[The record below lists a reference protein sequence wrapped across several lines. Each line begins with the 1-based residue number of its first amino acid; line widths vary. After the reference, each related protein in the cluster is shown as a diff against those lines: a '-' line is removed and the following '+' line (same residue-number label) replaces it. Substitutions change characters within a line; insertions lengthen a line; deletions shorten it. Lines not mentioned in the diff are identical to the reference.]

1 MLALHT
7 LNRRVVITGMGT
19 LTPIGNGLDAFWES
33 LIAGKSGVGPI
44 TQFDASELGTRIAA
58 EVKGFDPTDY
68 MERRDSRR
76 MDRFAQLAVA
86 ASGMAIQ
93 DAGLDLDRVD
103 RDRVGVI
110 IGSGIGGI
118 KTLEEQATVMVE
130 RGASRV
136 SPFFV
141 PMMIPDMAAGQV
153 SIMFG
158 LRGHNSCSVTA
169 CASGSHSI
177 GDAFRAVQRGDADIM
192 VTGGSEAGV
201 AKLSM
206 AGFCS
211 LKALSTRN
219 DDPERASRPFDADR
233 DGFVLGEGAGIVVLE
248 ELESA
253 LRRDARIY
261 AEIVGFAGTAD
272 AHHITAPAP
281 EGAGAA
287 RAMREALADAGIAPD
302 AVDYINAHGTSTE
315 YNDYFETV
323 AIKSTLGEAASKV
336 AISSTKSMTGHLLG
350 AAGGVESIVCALAIQ
365 NGILP
370 PTTNY
375 ETPDPRCDLDYVPN
389 KARAAAVNVALSNS
403 FGFGGHNAVIVFKK
417 YDD

>member
-1 MLALHT
+1 MRT
-7 LNRRVVITGMGT
+7 QKRRVVITGMGT
-19 LTPIGNGLDAFWES
+19 LTPIGNELDTFWENVK
-33 LIAGKSGVGPI
+33 AGKSGIGPI
-44 TQFDASELGTRIAA
+44 TLFDASDLTSQIAA
-58 EVKGFDPTDY
+58 EVKGFEPADY
-68 MERRDSRR
+68 MDRKEARR
-76 MDRFAQLAVA
+76 MDRFAQMAVA
-86 ASGMAIQ
+86 AASMAIE
-93 DAGLDLDRVD
+93 DAALNLDQID
-103 RDRVGVI
+103 RDRAGVI

-118 KTLEEQATVMVE
+118 QTLEDQATVLVK

-141 PMMIPDMAAGQV
+141 PMLIPDMASGQV

-169 CASGSHSI
+169 CASGTHSI
-177 GDAFRAVQRGDADIM
+177 GDAFRVIQRGDADIM
-192 VTGGSEAGV
+192 VAGGSEAGV

-219 DDPERASRPFDADR
+219 VEPERASRPFDADR
-233 DGFVLGEGAGIVVLE
+233 DGFVLGEGAGILVLE

-253 LRRDARIY
+253 KRRGARIY
-261 AEIVGFAGTAD
+261 AELVGYGATAD

-287 RAMREALADAGIAPD
+287 RAMKEALADAGITPE

-315 YNDYFETV
+315 YNDYFETL
-323 AIKSTLGEAASKV
+323 AIKSVFGKAANELAV
-336 AISSTKSMTGHLLG
+336 SSTKSMTGHLLG
-350 AAGGVESIVCALAIQ
+350 AAGGVEAVISAMAIRD
-365 NGILP
+365 GIIP
-370 PTTNY
+370 PTINY

-389 KARAAAVNVALSNS
+389 EARSASVETVVSNS
-403 FGFGGHNAVIVFKK
+403 FGFGGHNAVLVFRKFAA
-417 YDD
+417 